1 MTVTIMLK
9 TVLISYMSITTMT
22 VRPSFGINFLL
33 FFVHFFNLYFE
44 NAFLLRNNKH
54 MLTLNVLR
62 FIHFLK
68 QIAKVELSMQTKL
81 LCHL

>member
-1 MTVTIMLK
+1 
-9 TVLISYMSITTMT
+9 MSNTTMT

>member
-1 MTVTIMLK
+1 
-9 TVLISYMSITTMT
+9 MSNTTMT

-54 MLTLNVLR
+54 MLTLKVLR

-68 QIAKVELSMQTKL
+68 TNCKGRAFHANQIVMPLVILE
-81 LCHL
+81 